1 MSNKKLVIVASIMAV
16 IVLVAVIF
24 LIIFSNNDNFLGI
37 VKNPDGEKFANEY
50 EKLNEQ
56 TSEEG
61 KVYPEVKISSNNI
74 IKYSN
79 ISEILSIMEDKR
91 DAVVY
96 FGKSTCI
103 YCRSAVQILIDTANE
118 TELDTIYYLDIDKD
132 TDRYD
137 ELANVL
143 GEELTILDGNQQII
157 NIPLVIF
164 IVDGKVVSYNQGT
177 LFSQNDPYQK
187 LDASQIEGLSEIYR
201 YGINDVISS
210 KKLKNS

>member
-61 KVYPEVKISSNNI
+61 KVYPEVKISSNNM

-79 ISEILSIMEDKR
+79 ISEILSIMEDNR

-164 IVDGKVVSYNQGT
+164 IVDGKIVSYNQGT